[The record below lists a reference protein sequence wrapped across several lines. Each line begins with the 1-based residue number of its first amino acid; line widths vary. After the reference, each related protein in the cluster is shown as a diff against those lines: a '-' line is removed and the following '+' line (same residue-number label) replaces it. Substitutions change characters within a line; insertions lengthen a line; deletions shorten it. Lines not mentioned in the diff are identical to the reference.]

1 MSTQDSPYKSVAF
14 SGYRASKILNSNYC
28 DASTIKSTTIKN
40 TEIIK
45 SIEEELHLTIESLYN
60 RGYRKFITGGSSGF
74 DTLAAMAVLRA
85 KSYLTDISLNLALP
99 FVGHNIGH
107 NPGHSAQDIAQYQ
120 EILNRADNITYTSQ
134 EFHKGAFLV
143 RNNYM
148 LLNSS
153 VLVCYYDG
161 QRGGTMYT
169 VNRALK
175 IGHEIIN
182 ICKGYQIKKNDT
194 QLQLF

>member
-1 MSTQDSPYKSVAF
+1 MSTQDSQHGSVAF
-14 SGYRASKILNSNYC
+14 SGYRASKILSSNYC
-28 DASTIKSTTIKN
+28 DTSTIKS
-40 TEIIK
+40 
-45 SIEEELHLTIESLYN
+45 IEHELRLTIESLYN
-60 RGYRKFITGGSSGF
+60 RGYRKFIAGGSSGF
-74 DTLAAMAVLRA
+74 DTLAAMAVLHT
-85 KSYLTDISLNLALP
+85 KSYLKDISLNLALP
-99 FVGHNIGH
+99 FVGYNFGH
-107 NPGHSAQDIAQYQ
+107 NFGYNIGHSAQDQ

-134 EFHKGAFLV
+134 EFHKEAFLV

-169 VNRALK
+169 VNRAQK